1 MSIVCRKQA
10 WTGWAKRFAA
20 VALAGLL
27 AGCVDS
33 LPHSA
38 LPDLGKEKR
47 PLLTAEQQKA
57 AIGDLNAKKEAKKAE
72 ALKEI
77 ESRH

>member
-1 MSIVCRKQA
+1 MSIASSQPV
-10 WTGWAKRFAA
+10 WARWSGRLVMLA
-20 VALAGLL
+20 VAGLL
-27 AGCVDS
+27 AGCVES
-33 LPHSA
+33 LPHTA

-57 AIGDLNAKKEAKKAE
+57 AIGDLSAKKDAKKAE

-77 ESRH
+77 ERSR